1 MTQKLNQ
8 LQQAIREVCMELKE
22 LTFGCE
28 VLHKSTNDVRHVVSD
43 SVAGVCAGV
52 CISTPRTGIVMY
64 HHHFNELFE
73 IIGHPIH
80 LEHILRAVSGISQ
93 HLRYFSLSDKCISF
107 EYIPTGYLVQI
118 DFTLPLHLQSDDF
131 INWLYRVLCE

>member
-73 IIGHPIH
+73 IIGHPIQ
-80 LEHILRAVSGISQ
+80 LQHILRAIPYKRFCNLVMNEEDGTGIVVDD
-93 HLRYFSLSDKCISF
+93 SDL
-107 EYIPTGYLVQI
+107 IPYNL
-118 DFTLPLHLQSDDF
+118 TLPLDQQAPEVVDF
-131 INWLYRVLCE
+131 LHSIICKG